1 MKFSTFVSLVVGL
14 LLGIVVGRATSSLG
28 PALKPETRPQAAA
41 PQQPR
46 QPPKADAT
54 VWKLPIDGSPVEG
67 SPDALVTLVEFSDY
81 QCPFCGRLSPTIQQL
96 QKDYGSKLRLV
107 MKEYPLPATM
117 HPMARGAALAAVAAG
132 AQGNDKYWAMHDK
145 LFAHQQALDPA
156 SLDGYAKDIGLDMAR
171 FHADVASPSSAAVLD
186 RDTQL
191 ANALGVTGTP
201 AVFVNGRRVPGGAA
215 PIETFKTLIDEEL
228 GKAEAMVRAGVP
240 AKDVY
245 AHISEKGETPN
256 AARARQADPAA
267 AVRKVDAPAES
278 PSFGP
283 QFAKVT
289 IIEWSDF
296 QCPFCSRA
304 APTVDRLR
312 ETYGK
317 DVRFVFRNLP
327 LPMHANARIAAQAA
341 MAANAQGKFW
351 QMHDQ
356 LFANQ
361 QALDRASLD
370 KTAEKVGLDMARF
383 ARDFDSAKVQA
394 QIEADIAAANAAGVR
409 GTPTLFVNGRPLSGA
424 PAWDQFKVEI
434 DAEIAKADKLLSQG
448 VKPENLYGRLVAD
461 AQAPA
466 AGRN

>member
-1 MKFSTFVSLVVGL
+1 MKFSVLVSLVVGL
-14 LLGIVVGRATSSLG
+14 VLGIVVGRATSSLG
-28 PALKPETRPQAAA
+28 PAPKNEARPQAGAQ
-41 PQQPR
+41 PPR
-46 QPPKADAT
+46 QLPKADAT

-81 QCPFCGRLSPTIQQL
+81 QCPYCGRVSPTIQQL
-96 QKDYGSKLRLV
+96 QRDYGSKLRLV

-132 AQGNDKYWAMHDK
+132 AQGNEKYWAMHDK

-171 FHADVASPSSAAVLD
+171 FHADVTSPATAAVLE

-201 AVFVNGRRVPGGAA
+201 AVFVNARRVPGGAA
-215 PIETFKTLIDEEL
+215 PIEAFKALIDEEL
-228 GKAEAMVRAGVP
+228 GKAEALVRTGVP

-245 AHISEKGETPN
+245 AHIIEKGETPN
-256 AARARQADPAA
+256 AARARQADAAA
-267 AVRKVDAPAES
+267 AVRKVDAPADS

-289 IIEWSDF
+289 IVEWSDF

-304 APTVDRLR
+304 APTVEKLR

-317 DVRFVFRNLP
+317 DVRFVFRNYP
-327 LPMHANARIAAQAA
+327 LPNHANARIAAQAA

-383 ARDFDSAKVQA
+383 ARDIDSPKVQA
-394 QIEADIAAANAAGVR
+394 QIEADVAAANAAGIR
-409 GTPTLFVNGRPLSGA
+409 GTPTLFVNGRPVSGA
-424 PAWDQFKVEI
+424 PAWEQFKAEI

-448 VKPENLYGRLVAD
+448 VKPEALYGRLVAD
-461 AQAPA
+461 AQAPP

>member
-1 MKFSTFVSLVVGL
+1 MKFSVLVSLVVGL
-14 LLGIVVGRATSSLG
+14 ILGIVVGRATSSLVRG
-28 PALKPETRPQAAA
+28 PKPETKPQAAA
-41 PQQPR
+41 PLQPR
-46 QPPKADAT
+46 QPPKPDTT

-81 QCPFCGRLSPTIQQL
+81 QCPYCGRLHPTIQQL

-117 HPMARGAALAAVAAG
+117 HPMARGAALAAVSAG

-145 LFAHQQALDPA
+145 LFANQRALDPA
-156 SLDGYAKDIGLDMAR
+156 SLDGYAKDIGLDLAR
-171 FHADVASPSSAAVLD
+171 FHADMTSPSTAAVLE
-186 RDTQL
+186 RDTEL

-201 AVFVNGRRVPGGAA
+201 AVFVNGRRAPGGAA
-215 PIETFKTLIDEEL
+215 PIESFKTLIDEEL
-228 GKAEAMVRAGVP
+228 GKAEAMVRAGIP
-240 AKDVY
+240 ARDVY
-245 AHISEKGETPN
+245 ARIIEKGETPN
-256 AARARQADPAA
+256 AARARQADAAA

-289 IIEWSDF
+289 IVEWSDF

-304 APTVDRLR
+304 VPAVEKLR

-317 DVRFVFRNLP
+317 DVHFVFRNLP

-341 MAANAQGKFW
+341 MAAHAQGKFW

-370 KTAEKVGLDMARF
+370 QTATKLGLDMARF
-383 ARDFDSAKVQA
+383 ARDIDGPQVKA
-394 QIEADIAAANAAGVR
+394 QIDADMQAANAAGVH
-409 GTPTLFVNGRPLSGA
+409 GTPTLFINGRPVAGA
-424 PAWDQFKVEI
+424 PQWDQFKAEI